1 MAKVTIKNDRLHVSV
16 GALEAVQALR
26 ASFAVPLSS
35 VRGATE
41 DPNFIRAGGLGLRSP
56 GTGLPGV
63 IARGTFRKPG
73 EKTLSLWG
81 RNQEIV
87 VIQLNNHKW
96 DRLVVG
102 CDDAKRLVTQI
113 NRAISQSE

>member
-1 MAKVTIKNDRLHVSV
+1 MAKVTIKNDLLQVSI
-16 GALEAVQALR
+16 GAFEAVQALQ
-26 ASFAVPLSS
+26 ASFAVPLSC
-35 VRGATE
+35 VVGATE
-41 DPNFIRAGGLGLRSP
+41 DPNFISAGGLGFRSP

-87 VIQLNNHKW
+87 VIQLINYKF
-96 DRLVVG
+96 DRIVVG
-102 CDDAKRLVTQI
+102 CDDAKSLATVI
-113 NRAISQSE
+113 NRAISK

>member
-1 MAKVTIKNDRLHVSV
+1 MAKITIKNHSLQVSI
-16 GALEAVQALR
+16 GAFEAVQALQ
-26 ASFAVPLSS
+26 ASFAVPLAN
-35 VRGATE
+35 VMGAT
-41 DPNFIRAGGLGLRSP
+41 DDQNFITSGGLGLRSP

-81 RNQEIV
+81 RGQEIV

-102 CDDAKRLVTQI
+102 CDDAKSLAAMI
-113 NRAISQSE
+113 NKAITN

>member
-1 MAKVTIKNDRLHVSV
+1 MAKVTIKDDHLQVSI
-16 GALEAVQALR
+16 GAFEAVQALR
-26 ASFAVPLSS
+26 ASFGVPLAC
-35 VRGATE
+35 VMGATE
-41 DPNFIRAGGLGLRSP
+41 DPNFISAGGLGFRSP

-87 VIQLNNHKW
+87 VIQLTNHKL
-96 DRLVVG
+96 DRIIVG
-102 CDDAKRLVTQI
+102 CEDAKSLAAII
-113 NRAISQSE
+113 NNAISN

>member
-1 MAKVTIKNDRLHVSV
+1 MANVTIKNDSIHVSI
-16 GALEAVQALR
+16 GAFEAVQALQV
-26 ASFAVPLSS
+26 SFAVPLSS
-35 VRGATE
+35 VMGATE
-41 DPNFIRAGGLGLRSP
+41 DPNFISAGGLGFRSP

-87 VIQLNNHKW
+87 VIQLINHKW

-102 CDDAKRLVTQI
+102 CDDAKSLVTLI
-113 NRAISQSE
+113 NQALSK

>member
-1 MAKVTIKNDRLHVSV
+1 MAKVAINNEHLQVSI
-16 GALEAVQALR
+16 GAFEAVQALR
-26 ASFAVPLSS
+26 VSFSVPLSC
-35 VRGATE
+35 VVGATE
-41 DPNFIRAGGLGLRSP
+41 DPNFIRAGGLGFRSP

-87 VIQLNNHKW
+87 VIQLINHKW
-96 DRLVVG
+96 DRLVIG
-102 CDDAKRLVTQI
+102 CDDAKSLVTMV
-113 NRAISQSE
+113 NSAISK

>member
-1 MAKVTIKNDRLHVSV
+1 MATVTITNDSLRVSI

-26 ASFAVPLSS
+26 VSFAVPLSS
-35 VRGATE
+35 VVGATE
-41 DPNFIRAGGLGLRSP
+41 DPNFIRAGGLGFRSP

-63 IARGTFRKPG
+63 IARGTFRKFG
-73 EKTLSLWG
+73 ERTLSLWG

-87 VIQLNNHKW
+87 VIQLINHKW

-102 CDDAKRLVTQI
+102 CDDARSLVAVI
-113 NRAISQSE
+113 NKAISK

>member
-1 MAKVTIKNDRLHVSV
+1 MAKITIKDNRLQVSISSF
-16 GALEAVQALR
+16 EAVQALSR
-26 ASFAVPLSS
+26 SFEVPLEC
-35 VRGATE
+35 VKGAT
-41 DPNFIRAGGLGLRSP
+41 DDATFISSGGLGLRSP

-87 VIQLNNHKW
+87 VIQLSNFRW
-96 DRLVVG
+96 DRLVIG
-102 CDDAKRLVTQI
+102 CDDAKAMVTMI
-113 NRAISQSE
+113 NSAIAK

>member
-1 MAKVTIKNDRLHVSV
+1 MAEVTIKDNRLQVSIS
-16 GALEAVQALR
+16 ALEAVQALR
-26 ASFAVPLSS
+26 ASFAVPLNC
-35 VRGATE
+35 VMGATE
-41 DPNFIRAGGLGLRSP
+41 DPNFISSGGLGFRSP

-81 RNQEIV
+81 RGQEIV
-87 VIQLNNHKW
+87 VIQLTNHKW

-102 CDDAKRLVTQI
+102 CDDAKALAAVI
-113 NRAISQSE
+113 NKAISG